1 MARIKIFCV
10 VLFAASCGRGFGQD
24 NGLLKILDDS
34 LSANHQKTFVRGT
47 FKATHIINTQTVEQP
62 GKKVL
67 EFLIMHRF
75 GQLNQGA
82 YNLFGLDFATLRLGF
97 NYGITDRL
105 SVGAGRSSLDK
116 VFDGS
121 VKYKLLIQT
130 EDNGMPVSVSLY
142 SSIAYISLM
151 YSDKPYLT
159 SQYRTIYTN
168 EFLIARKINQH
179 LSLQLT
185 PVWMHFNLTPT
196 AEDKNDV
203 FAIGAGGRLKITKR
217 MSINAEYNYLLPNQ
231 VQSIKVY
238 NSLSLGIDFE
248 TGGHVFQLVFSNSQ
262 GMIEP
267 YYLAKTTDSW
277 GKGGIYFGFNIS
289 RVFNFK
295 K

>member
-1 MARIKIFCV
+1 
-10 VLFAASCGRGFGQD
+10 
-24 NGLLKILDDS
+24 
-34 LSANHQKTFVRGT
+34 
-47 FKATHIINTQTVEQP
+47 
-62 GKKVL
+62 
-67 EFLIMHRF
+67 MHRF

-82 YNLFGLDFATLRLGF
+82 YNLYGLDFATLRLGF

-105 SVGAGRSSLDK
+105 SVGIGRSSLDK

-121 VKYKLLIQT
+121 LKYKLLMQT
-130 EDNGMPVSVSLY
+130 EDNRMPVSVSIY
-142 SSIAYISLM
+142 SSLAYISLM
-151 YSDKPYLT
+151 YADKPYLT
-159 SQYRTIYTN
+159 SQYRMIYTN
-168 EFLIARKINQH
+168 EFLIARKINQG

-185 PVWMHFNLTPT
+185 PVWMHFNLVPTP
-196 AEDKNDV
+196 EDKNDV

-231 VQSIKVY
+231 VQSTKVY
-238 NSLSLGIDFE
+238 NSLSLGVDFE
-248 TGGHVFQLVFSNSQ
+248 TGGHVFQLVFSNAQ

>member
-1 MARIKIFCV
+1 MLCCV
-10 VLFAASCGRGFGQD
+10 NAMGQD
-24 NGLLKILDDS
+24 NSLLKMIDDS
-34 LSANHQKTFVRGT
+34 LDANHHKAYIRGT
-47 FKATHIINTQTVEQP
+47 FKATHIVNTQTVEQP

-82 YNLFGLDFATLRLGF
+82 YNLYGLDFATLRLGF

-105 SVGAGRSSLDK
+105 SIGIGRSSLDK
-116 VFDGS
+116 VFDGDI
-121 VKYKLLIQT
+121 KYKLLRQT
-130 EDNGMPVSVSLY
+130 EDNTMPVSVSIY
-142 SSIAYISLM
+142 SSVAYISLE
-151 YSDKPYLT
+151 YTDKPYLT
-159 SQYRTIYTN
+159 DQYRFIYTN
-168 EFLIARKINQH
+168 ELLIARKINQN

-185 PVWMHFNLTPT
+185 PVWEHFNLTPT
-196 AEDKNDV
+196 AMDKNDV
-203 FAIGAGGRLKITKR
+203 FAVGIGGRFRLTKR
-217 MSINAEYNYLLPNQ
+217 MSIDGEYNYLLPNQ
-231 VQSIKVY
+231 IQSITVY

-262 GMIEP
+262 GMVEP
-267 YYLAKTTDSW
+267 YYLTKTTDTW